1 MSTQSSQLEY
11 FRNYPGFR
19 IESGNRIND
28 GELKGRPLM
37 CLSSRMK
44 LKDLHIIKTDI
55 INLYANGTSMACGYK
70 ATTEDDWP
78 RF

>member
-1 MSTQSSQLEY
+1 MSTQKPTTKEY

-28 GELKGRPLM
+28 GELKGKTVDV
-37 CLSSRMK
+37 SIVTDE

-55 INLYANGTSMACGYK
+55 INLYAMELPMAL
-70 ATTEDDWP
+70 WIQSNN
-78 RF
+78 RR